1 MTYMYVKWFNLDRFV
16 HLVAMAFTACRLLL
30 LRSTVVR
37 TIAGAS
43 EKGDRR
49 QLQELL
55 QGSLDG
61 EHSFKRFSHMI
72 SDVTELLLVGV
83 HRIMLPPRTAV
94 YVSNNFLQDSSSGGF
109 ENKIEKHQT
118 NLCCSHG
125 EAVFA
130 HEA

>member
-49 QLQELL
+49 QLQEL

-94 YVSNNFLQDSSSGGF
+94 YVSNNFLQDSSTGDL
-109 ENKIEKHQT
+109 KTK
-118 NLCCSHG
+118 
-125 EAVFA
+125 
-130 HEA
+130 

>member
-1 MTYMYVKWFNLDRFV
+1 MFNLDRFV

-49 QLQELL
+49 QLQEL

-61 EHSFKRFSHMI
+61 NTALNGS
-72 SDVTELLLVGV
+72 VT
-83 HRIMLPPRTAV
+83 
-94 YVSNNFLQDSSSGGF
+94 
-109 ENKIEKHQT
+109 
-118 NLCCSHG
+118 
-125 EAVFA
+125 
-130 HEA
+130 

>member
-1 MTYMYVKWFNLDRFV
+1 MTYIWFNLDRFV

-37 TIAGAS
+37 TIAGAKR
-43 EKGDRR
+43 ETEDNCRNFRAAWTGNTALND
-49 QLQELL
+49 
-55 QGSLDG
+55 
-61 EHSFKRFSHMI
+61 FKRFSHMI

-94 YVSNNFLQDSSSGGF
+94 YVSNNFLQDSSRGF
-109 ENKIEKHQT
+109 ENKIEKHRT
-118 NLCCSHG
+118 NLFCSHG